1 MFGSAIGLSAFLLF
15 TVQPLVGRLLLPAYG
30 GAPAVW
36 ATVLAFF
43 QVVLLGGYAY
53 AHVVATRLSPN
64 RGAALHLAIL
74 CAALVFTLLTPSSV
88 ATLFDPAEPTIP
100 GLVRVLVA
108 AHRRRRRSC

>member
-1 MFGSAIGLSAFLLF
+1 MERTRPPGEARAGAFGLAIPPALVFGSAIGLSAFLLF

-64 RGAALHLAIL
+64 TGAILHVGVLGGALALTLVLPGTVAALY
-74 CAALVFTLLTPSSV
+74 
-88 ATLFDPAEPTIP
+88 D
-100 GLVRVLVA
+100 
-108 AHRRRRRSC
+108 